1 MAALNK
7 QNVNYNNINS
17 VLVKKLFPSAKYEL
31 FKGGAGNVKNGKVYY
46 ISRHDMDHLGINK
59 MGASIF
65 RFISRETL
73 EKYFGEQPKSLDDL
87 EVVNVVYV
95 LRNGMMV
102 LKKSLE
108 NKLLSK
114 LDNYERVNLKVV
126 SWEKMSFQEQ
136 IETA

>member
-1 MAALNK
+1 
-7 QNVNYNNINS
+7 
-17 VLVKKLFPSAKYEL
+17 
-31 FKGGAGNVKNGKVYY
+31 
-46 ISRHDMDHLGINK
+46 